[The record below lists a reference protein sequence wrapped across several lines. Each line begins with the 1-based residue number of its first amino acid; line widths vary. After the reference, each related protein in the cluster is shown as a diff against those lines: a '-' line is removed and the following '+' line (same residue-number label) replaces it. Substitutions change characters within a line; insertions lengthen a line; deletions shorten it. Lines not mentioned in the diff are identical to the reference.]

1 MESKL
6 KPMELVVIPVLLALL
21 NLQNW
26 ANARPQG
33 STGRFTNGRTMHDFI
48 VKLLGFKDYM
58 PPFAESEGKNI
69 LNGVNYASGAA
80 GILDETGQ
88 HRGGRIPFNEQ
99 IKNHKT
105 IISRIRSLMRNDSAT
120 KSLLSRCIYSVQ
132 IGNNDYINNYFKP
145 KLYDT
150 QQRYSQ
156 REYATLLVQQLS
168 GQLKSLYD
176 TGARK
181 FAVYG
186 LGLFGCTPY
195 AVSVY
200 GTHGSVCVEKVN
212 MGATLFNNR
221 LKPMLHQL
229 NTNLT
234 DAKFTYLNPS
244 GNPAAFVTNSS
255 CCKTGAG
262 DGELCVPGSSPCSRP
277 RQYVFWDGLHTTD
290 AWNEIVAKSAY
301 DSKTPL
307 EAFPFNI
314 HKLARL

>member
-1 MESKL
+1 
-6 KPMELVVIPVLLALL
+6 
-21 NLQNW
+21 
-26 ANARPQG
+26 
-33 STGRFTNGRTMHDFI
+33 MHDFI
-48 VKLLGFKDYM
+48 VKLLGFKDYV

-80 GILDETGQ
+80 GIGDETGQ

-99 IKNHKT
+99 IKYHKT
-105 IISRIRSLMRNDSAT
+105 FFLISN
-120 KSLLSRCIYSVQ
+120 
-132 IGNNDYINNYFKP
+132 F
-145 KLYDT
+145 
-150 QQRYSQ
+150 
-156 REYATLLVQQLS
+156 QQLL

-186 LGLFGCTPY
+186 LGLFGCTTY

-200 GTHGSVCVEKVN
+200 GTHRSVCIEKVN

-234 DAKFTYLNPS
+234 DAKFTYFNPS
-244 GNPAAFVTNSS
+244 GNPAAFVTDSS

-262 DGELCVPGSSPCSRP
+262 DGELCVPCSSPCSRP
-277 RQYVFWDGLHTTD
+277 RQYIFWDGLHTTD
-290 AWNEIVAKSAY
+290 AWNEIVVKSAY

>member
-1 MESKL
+1 MKSKL
-6 KPMELVVIPVLLALL
+6 KPIELVVIPVLLALL

-26 ANARPQG
+26 ANARPQVPCYFIFG
-33 STGRFTNGRTMHDFI
+33 DSISDSGNNNDLSSSAKANYLPYGIDFSRGPTGRFTNGRTMHDFI

-80 GILDETGQ
+80 GIRDETGQ

-145 KLYDT
+145 ELYGT
-150 QQRYSQ
+150 QRRYSQ
-156 REYATLLVQQLS
+156 QEYATLLVQQLS

-176 TGARK
+176 AGARK

-200 GTHGSVCVEKVN
+200 GTHGSICVKKVN

-234 DAKFTYLNPS
+234 GAKFTYLNPS
-244 GNPAAFVTNSS
+244 GNPAAFG
-255 CCKTGAG
+255 KQRY
-262 DGELCVPGSSPCSRP
+262 L
-277 RQYVFWDGLHTTD
+277 
-290 AWNEIVAKSAY
+290 
-301 DSKTPL
+301 
-307 EAFPFNI
+307 
-314 HKLARL
+314 